1 MSLLEYGKNPSYI
14 LDFDLENRPL
24 SYLGMDFTTSEVTAI
39 ACKWTCDKDQHT
51 VWLLGEDDP
60 QRMLEQ
66 FAEMYTAADMVT
78 GHYIRNHD
86 LPILQGAMAEYDLP
100 PLPRR
105 MSEDTKNDLIGF
117 KGISKSQENLAAM
130 FGLEAEKIQMNQ
142 VKWRDANRLTRSGL
156 TLTEKRVVGDIYQ
169 HEQLRLA
176 LRERGLLKS
185 AKPWG

>member
-1 MSLLEYGKNPSYI
+1 
-14 LDFDLENRPL
+14 
-24 SYLGMDFTTSEVTAI
+24 
-39 ACKWTCDKDQHT
+39 
-51 VWLLGEDDP
+51 
-60 QRMLEQ
+60 
-66 FAEMYTAADMVT
+66 
-78 GHYIRNHD
+78 
-86 LPILQGAMAEYDLP
+86 
-100 PLPRR
+100 